1 MNPTRQGLNQL
12 LKIWI
17 LCLFCKSVISSYY
30 ICQFCYFCNKWFE
43 LIVFICDFCI
53 QVLDVK
59 RLIVIICP
67 NILVFRILKIPSATP
82 GDNLILWTSA
92 VRSLTG
98 PDSLVGWPQI
108 CGCYVISL
116 PPKWGAPWGTLC
128 YHSLI
133 VGPFFRRLFVTSPS
147 PWIFQVFIFLNCIS
161 WMEGPIDMVR
171 KGCVLIECWTHVVT
185 FNVRLTHD
193 LDLGLSRSHFEKSHI
208 SGMGWSI
215 DMERKGRES
224 IECWTHVMTFNF
236 DLTHDLDLGVSR

>member
-67 NILVFRILKIPSATP
+67 NILLFTILKIPSATP

-133 VGPFFRRLFVTSPS
+133 VGPFFRRLLVAGKTFPAFSVHAQTAILRIWQEAYSLTSLVTMPGRTTLA
-147 PWIFQVFIFLNCIS
+147 QVTGMHKTGMCSFCIH
-161 WMEGPIDMVR
+161 WRHGYM
-171 KGCVLIECWTHVVT
+171 
-185 FNVRLTHD
+185 F
-193 LDLGLSRSHFEKSHI
+193 
-208 SGMGWSI
+208 
-215 DMERKGRES
+215 
-224 IECWTHVMTFNF
+224 
-236 DLTHDLDLGVSR
+236 

>member
-1 MNPTRQGLNQL
+1 MAWRRIEQRHHRQWHWPRCPGTCRFQRAVAPCIIRPSAPMILIMKNKQVLVFCEKKFQLQWPIYPAYMKDKQALVVEFFLVSYIFILFKMNPTRQGLNQL

-67 NILVFRILKIPSATP
+67 NILLFRILKIPSATP

-133 VGPFFRRLFVTSPS
+133 VGPFFRRL
-147 PWIFQVFIFLNCIS
+147 
-161 WMEGPIDMVR
+161 MV
-171 KGCVLIECWTHVVT
+171 KVLQ
-185 FNVRLTHD
+185 
-193 LDLGLSRSHFEKSHI
+193 
-208 SGMGWSI
+208 
-215 DMERKGRES
+215 
-224 IECWTHVMTFNF
+224 
-236 DLTHDLDLGVSR
+236 GV

>member
-1 MNPTRQGLNQL
+1 MNPTRQGLNQF

-67 NILVFRILKIPSATP
+67 NILLFGILKIPSATP

-133 VGPFFRRLFVTSPS
+133 LGPFFRRLFGDPHWQNLAIADDDNAISDRTYLWICHFAKIYYLSP
-147 PWIFQVFIFLNCIS
+147 
-161 WMEGPIDMVR
+161 
-171 KGCVLIECWTHVVT
+171 
-185 FNVRLTHD
+185 
-193 LDLGLSRSHFEKSHI
+193 
-208 SGMGWSI
+208 
-215 DMERKGRES
+215 
-224 IECWTHVMTFNF
+224 
-236 DLTHDLDLGVSR
+236 

>member
-12 LKIWI
+12 LKILI

-67 NILVFRILKIPSATP
+67 NILLFRILKIPSATP

-133 VGPFFRRLFVTSPS
+133 VGPFFRRLMANSL
-147 PWIFQVFIFLNCIS
+147 PWLLYPAHYIT
-161 WMEGPIDMVR
+161 G
-171 KGCVLIECWTHVVT
+171 LI
-185 FNVRLTHD
+185 
-193 LDLGLSRSHFEKSHI
+193 LGLCPANEIHHY
-208 SGMGWSI
+208 
-215 DMERKGRES
+215 
-224 IECWTHVMTFNF
+224 
-236 DLTHDLDLGVSR
+236 

>member
-133 VGPFFRRLFVTSPS
+133 VGPFFRRLNERWHYIITTSLIGWARALNDADDPVSLIGRKYVQASIWVWAQPVKDDVT
-147 PWIFQVFIFLNCIS
+147 
-161 WMEGPIDMVR
+161 
-171 KGCVLIECWTHVVT
+171 
-185 FNVRLTHD
+185 
-193 LDLGLSRSHFEKSHI
+193 
-208 SGMGWSI
+208 
-215 DMERKGRES
+215 
-224 IECWTHVMTFNF
+224 
-236 DLTHDLDLGVSR
+236 